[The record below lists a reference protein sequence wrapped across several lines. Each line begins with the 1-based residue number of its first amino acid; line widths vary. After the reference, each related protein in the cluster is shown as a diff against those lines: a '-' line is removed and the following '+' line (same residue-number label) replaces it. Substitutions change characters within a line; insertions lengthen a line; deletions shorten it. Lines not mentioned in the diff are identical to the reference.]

1 MTSWRRIDSPLG
13 AIRGKEARM
22 SAKVLLIDDDQDF
35 RASVRTLLESHGYQA
50 LEAGSGHEGLRM
62 VVEHKPDAILLDV
75 MMETSVEGY
84 GVTHSLK
91 YGEEY
96 AEYRNIPVFMVSS
109 IEESPDER
117 FPMSAE
123 VEMIRPDRY
132 LTKPLDIQQFLQ
144 FLEKALPAK
153 ATA

>member
-1 MTSWRRIDSPLG
+1 
-13 AIRGKEARM
+13 M
-22 SAKVLLIDDDQDF
+22 SSKVLLIDDDSDF
-35 RASVRTLLESHGYQA
+35 RAAVKSLLESHGYGV
-50 LEAGSGHEGLRM
+50 LEASSGHEGLRM
-62 VVEHKPDAILLDV
+62 VAEHKPDAILLDI

-91 YGEEY
+91 YRDEY
-96 AEYRNIPVFMVSS
+96 ADFRHIPVFMVSS

-132 LTKPLDIQQFLQ
+132 LTKPLDIPEFLRL
-144 FLEKALPAK
+144 LEKAVGAAK
-153 ATA
+153 GVTA